1 MKSTIT
7 LISAGGDCGIERDV
21 LEDEYKYL
29 IGVDSGVTH
38 LYKLF
43 FQPTHL
49 VGDFDSISEKD
60 LERARKDE
68 AIFIELDKNK
78 NRTDLEAAYDLA
90 IELNSDEVVL
100 IGGEEGETDQ
110 LFGILLLCS
119 SLSNKIRTT
128 WIQKDYSIY
137 FQNEI
142 LLDID
147 FGQMFSIIPIS
158 DLKNLVIEGAKWD
171 INTKL
176 VMFGSS
182 ETLRN
187 QSIGKEIRISIEEGR
202 AAIAVKT

>member
-68 AIFIELDKNK
+68 AIFIELSKNK

-110 LFGILLLCS
+110 LFGIFLLCS

-142 LLDID
+142 LLDIEI
-147 FGQMFSIIPIS
+147 GQMFSIIPIT
-158 DLKNLVIEGAKWD
+158 DLKNLVIKGAKWD
-171 INTKL
+171 IDREL

>member
-1 MKSTIT
+1 MNLTRT
-7 LISAGGDCGIERDV
+7 LISAGGKCGIERDV
-21 LEDEYKYL
+21 LKDEYKYL

-43 FQPTHL
+43 FHPTHL

-60 LERARKDE
+60 MKRAKKDR
-68 AIFIELDKNK
+68 AIFIELEQHK

-100 IGGEEGETDQ
+100 IGGEEGEVDQ
-110 LFGILLLCS
+110 LFGILLLCA
-119 SLSNKIRTT
+119 SLSNKIKTT

-137 FQNEI
+137 FQNKI
-142 LLDID
+142 LLDLD
-147 FGQMFSIIPIS
+147 SEKMFSIIPIT
-158 DLKNLVIEGAKWD
+158 DLKNLIIKGAKWD
-171 INTKL
+171 IDKEL
-176 VMFGSS
+176 VIFGSS

-187 QSIGKEIRISIEEGR
+187 ESIGKKIKITIGEGK

>member
-21 LEDEYKYL
+21 LKDEYKYL

-49 VGDFDSISEKD
+49 IGDFDSISEKD
-60 LERARKDE
+60 LKRARKDE

-147 FGQMFSIIPIS
+147 FGQMFSIIPIT
-158 DLKNLVIEGAKWD
+158 DLKSLVIEGAKWD
-171 INTKL
+171 IDREL

-187 QSIGKEIRISIEEGR
+187 QSIGKEIRISIEEGK

>member
-21 LEDEYKYL
+21 LEGEYKYL

-147 FGQMFSIIPIS
+147 FGQMFSIIPIT
-158 DLKNLVIEGAKWD
+158 DLKSLVIEGAKWD
-171 INTKL
+171 IDREL

>member
-60 LERARKDE
+60 LGRARKDE

>member
-147 FGQMFSIIPIS
+147 SGQMFSIIPIT

-171 INTKL
+171 IDREL

-187 QSIGKEIRISIEEGR
+187 QSIGKEIRISIEEGK

>member
-1 MKSTIT
+1 
-7 LISAGGDCGIERDV
+7 LI
-21 LEDEYKYL
+21 EYYNIL
-29 IGVDSGVTH
+29 
-38 LYKLF
+38 
-43 FQPTHL
+43 
-49 VGDFDSISEKD
+49 
-60 LERARKDE
+60 
-68 AIFIELDKNK
+68 IFIELDKNK

>member
-1 MKSTIT
+1 M
-7 LISAGGDCGIERDV
+7 
-21 LEDEYKYL
+21 
-29 IGVDSGVTH
+29 VTTNKQQMQKRKD
-38 LYKLF
+38 L
-43 FQPTHL
+43 THL

-60 LERARKDE
+60 LGRARKDE

>member
-68 AIFIELDKNK
+68 AIFIELSKNK

-110 LFGILLLCS
+110 LFGIFLLCS

-147 FGQMFSIIPIS
+147 FGQMFSIIPIT
-158 DLKNLVIEGAKWD
+158 DLKNLVIKGAKWD
-171 INTKL
+171 IDREL